1 MPNIQYKFTNKFVNS
16 GLKEKISHIS
26 PSESMDLLIFFA
38 DELIY
43 IGLKNRLFKHIYT
56 NLMTQVILQNYY
68 PNCKNILNGTMKTCF
83 VTGHS
88 YESM

>member
-1 MPNIQYKFTNKFVNS
+1 
-16 GLKEKISHIS
+16 
-26 PSESMDLLIFFA
+26 MDLLIFFA

-43 IGLKNRLFKHIYT
+43 ISVKNRLFKHIYT

-68 PNCKNILNGTMKTCF
+68 PNCKIILNETIQTCF

>member
-1 MPNIQYKFTNKFVNS
+1 
-16 GLKEKISHIS
+16 
-26 PSESMDLLIFFA
+26 MDLLIFFA

-56 NLMTQVILQNYY
+56 NLMTQVILQNYF
-68 PNCKNILNGTMKTCF
+68 PNCKIILNGTIQTCF

>member
-1 MPNIQYKFTNKFVNS
+1 M
-16 GLKEKISHIS
+16 
-26 PSESMDLLIFFA
+26 
-38 DELIY
+38 
-43 IGLKNRLFKHIYT
+43 LFKHIYT